1 MPGCSLIGMELDAK
15 LISLPTDDKKETV
28 LDRCKII
35 DVCLNC
41 TESPEWK
48 LHSVTFRN
56 SYSYSVSL
64 LYKFSPEC
72 EWTTLLKEKRLMPH
86 SGSERGSQDVIVLN
100 TAEHCSLANKPS
112 NLRIV
117 LKQPCENWKDFGLCD
132 LKCIGITNADSIVT
146 SKHVDGVRRPSVNAI
161 QRMLSST
168 DYMDNYNVTYLSPI

>member
-1 MPGCSLIGMELDAK
+1 MELDAK
-15 LISLPTDDKKETV
+15 LIPLSTDDKKEII

-41 TESPEWK
+41 TELSEWK
-48 LHSVTFRN
+48 LHTVTFRN
-56 SYSYSVSL
+56 FYSYSVSL

-72 EWTTLLKEKRLMPH
+72 EWTTLLEEKRLMPH
-86 SGSERGSQDVIVLN
+86 SGSERGSQDVIVFN
-100 TAEHCSLANKPS
+100 TEHGCLTNKPS

-132 LKCIGITNADSIVT
+132 LKCIGITNADSVVT
-146 SKHVDGVRRPSVNAI
+146 SKRVDGMCQPSVNAI